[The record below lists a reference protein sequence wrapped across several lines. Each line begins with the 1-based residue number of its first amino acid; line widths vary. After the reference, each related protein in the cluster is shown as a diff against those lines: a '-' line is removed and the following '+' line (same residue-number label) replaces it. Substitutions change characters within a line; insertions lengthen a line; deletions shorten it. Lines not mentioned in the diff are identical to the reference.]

1 MESMRN
7 KTIQASVDRERA
19 LSLDEIGAKEV
30 AIEEKAL
37 SLEEEAFANEILTV
51 RVATSA
57 IDPAP
62 VHTSVNGINQNFI
75 RGAKQNVKRK
85 YVEALARART
95 YTYVQEMVDSRDPSN
110 IRTNERAVL
119 PYPFEVLHDPN
130 PKGREWLERIL
141 AT

>member
-1 MESMRN
+1 MRN